1 MTLLVSSRQK
11 ALGAYVVT
19 LTGELNGKTYPA
31 LENKLD
37 QLLEERPTVIVLDM
51 AEVNY
56 LSSAGI
62 RVILKTKKMLTA
74 YNGRLVFMNL
84 QPQIKIGL
92 GRFQRLQHGVI
103 VMGRGAHV
111 NDQEHHEMAPDRTG
125 LYIHDVHIQVTEHL
139 GHAMHKS
146 RLVFADGGN
155 NIKIAHLGSV
165 VPLR

>member
-19 LTGELNGKTYPA
+19 LTGELNGKTYPV

-62 RVILKTKKMLTA
+62 RVILKTKKMLA
-74 YNGRLVFMNL
+74 ACNGKLVFMNL
-84 QPQIKIGL
+84 QPQIKKVFEIINAL
-92 GRFQRLQHGVI
+92 PSMRVFKDLNEMDDYLDRMQRKVSDASDQ
-103 VMGRGAHV
+103 
-111 NDQEHHEMAPDRTG
+111 ND
-125 LYIHDVHIQVTEHL
+125 
-139 GHAMHKS
+139 
-146 RLVFADGGN
+146 
-155 NIKIAHLGSV
+155 
-165 VPLR
+165 

>member
-74 YNGRLVFMNL
+74 YNGKLVFMNL
-84 QPQIKIGL
+84 QPQIKKVFEIINAL
-92 GRFQRLQHGVI
+92 PSMRVFKDLNEMDDYLDRMQRKVSD
-103 VMGRGAHV
+103 VS
-111 NDQEHHEMAPDRTG
+111 DQD
-125 LYIHDVHIQVTEHL
+125 
-139 GHAMHKS
+139 
-146 RLVFADGGN
+146 F
-155 NIKIAHLGSV
+155 
-165 VPLR
+165 

>member
-19 LTGELNGKTYPA
+19 LTGELNGKTYPV

-84 QPQIKIGL
+84 QPQIKKVFEIINAL
-92 GRFQRLQHGVI
+92 PSMRVFKDL
-103 VMGRGAHV
+103 
-111 NDQEHHEMAPDRTG
+111 HEMDDYLDRMQRNVS
-125 LYIHDVHIQVTEHL
+125 DVSDQD
-139 GHAMHKS
+139 
-146 RLVFADGGN
+146 F
-155 NIKIAHLGSV
+155 
-165 VPLR
+165 